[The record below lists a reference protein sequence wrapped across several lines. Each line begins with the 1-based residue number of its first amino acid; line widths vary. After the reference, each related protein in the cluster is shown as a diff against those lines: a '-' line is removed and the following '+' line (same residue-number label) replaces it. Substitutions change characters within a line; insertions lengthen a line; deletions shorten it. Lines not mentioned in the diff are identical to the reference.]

1 MRSRST
7 GSSPLARGLRVGDD
21 IGVGAVGIIPA
32 RAGFTKMIIIGTHR
46 IGDHPRSRGVYAS
59 PPGPICP
66 TPGSSPL
73 ARGLHA
79 RDRTRVT
86 ARRIIPARAG
96 FTPGQEHHGED
107 RPGSSPL
114 ARGLRAYSE
123 HQHIALRI
131 IPARAG
137 FTPPPTPTL
146 WGRRDHPRSRGVYS
160 YTRVRRR
167 LRKGSSPLA
176 RGLLVYKR
184 DEDGDLRIIPARAGF
199 TNTRPIVKTMLS
211 DHPRSRGVY
220 TRTIPHTL
228 RHTGSSPLARGLHH
242 LASLI
247 HGAPGIIPARAGFT
261 HPRGDPPR
269 RGPDHPRSRGV
280 YLLVVGPLPGDP
292 GSSPLARGLLHL
304 LVCEGQVGGIIPA
317 RAGFTGPH
325 RHHPRPVEDHPRSR
339 GVYPGTSSPR
349 WSCAGSSPL
358 ARGLQPTMAT
368 TTIEARIIPARAG
381 FTGKRPSPRGGG
393 WDHPR
398 SRGVYG
404 DITPSI

>member
-1 MRSRST
+1 MTSGWAPS
-7 GSSPLARGLRVGDD
+7 GSSPLARGLLLIRRVDL
-21 IGVGAVGIIPA
+21 VAWGIIPA
-32 RAGFTKMIIIGTHR
+32 RAGFTGQR
-46 IGDHPRSRGVYAS
+46 RGDPR
-59 PPGPICP
+59 
-66 TPGSSPL
+66 
-73 ARGLHA
+73 
-79 RDRTRVT
+79 RV
-86 ARRIIPARAG
+86 
-96 FTPGQEHHGED
+96 
-107 RPGSSPL
+107 
-114 ARGLRAYSE
+114 
-123 HQHIALRI
+123 
-131 IPARAG
+131 
-137 FTPPPTPTL
+137 
-146 WGRRDHPRSRGVYS
+146 RDHPRSRGVYS

-280 YLLVVGPLPGDP
+280 YLLVAGPLPGDP
-292 GSSPLARGLLHL
+292 GSSPLARGLPARTATIHDLWR
-304 LVCEGQVGGIIPA
+304 IIPA
-317 RAGFTGPH
+317 RAGFTPGRRRRDGPA
-325 RHHPRPVEDHPRSR
+325 RDHPRSR
-339 GVYPGTSSPR
+339 GVYNRRWPR
-349 WSCAGSSPL
+349 RRSRRGSSPL
-358 ARGLQPTMAT
+358 ARGLPESGRLLG
-368 TTIEARIIPARAG
+368 EAAGIIPARAG

-398 SRGVYG
+398 SRGVYAHDVEG
-404 DITPSI
+404 LGVGVGSSPLARGLPPQV